1 MTLKPIVTR
10 TVDVVEDYHGTPV
23 ADPYRWLEDA
33 ADPEVLAW
41 TEAQNARTQAWLGEH
56 APKRERIHERLT
68 ELWDY
73 PKDSAP
79 MKRGGRYFAFHNP
92 GLLNQPLLTVRE
104 ALDAEPRT
112 LLDVNQLS
120 DDGTVATTNQAAS
133 RDGRLLAYALAESG
147 SDWQTIRVRDV
158 ESGADLSDELR
169 WCKFSNIAWLPD
181 GSGFYYSRYPEPG
194 SVPTSR
200 QNSHNRVYLHRIGDP
215 QADDTLVYERP
226 DMPDLHFFAEV
237 SHDGRY
243 LVITASIGTDPRTR
257 IYYRD
262 LASNGDIV
270 PLLDGVDAKYEF
282 VDNDDATFYI
292 LTDRDAP
299 LGRLVAID
307 AADPAPERWRD
318 VIPEGGTPLA
328 AVVAAGDRLV
338 ALMLIDAQHRIDL
351 YRRDGTFDR
360 MIDLPGI
367 GAVEALSGEPDD
379 PELFLTF
386 TSFLTPPTPY
396 RYDLADPDARLA
408 PLLAPAI
415 DFDSDV
421 YETRQVFFHSQD
433 GTRVPMFVSHRK
445 GLSLHGDN
453 PTLLYAYGGFN
464 ISLMPAFSP
473 TNLAWL
479 ERGGVFAQANLRGGE
494 EYGEEWHQAG
504 MLERKQNVFDDFIA
518 AAEWLI
524 GNGYTS
530 REKLAINGR
539 SNGGLLVGACLTQ
552 RPDLYGAAVCEV
564 PVLDMLRYHRFTV
577 GHFWTPEYGNA
588 EEDPEHFRFLLA
600 YSPLHNVH
608 SGTAYPPT
616 LVTSADTDDRVVPAH
631 AKKFTATL
639 QAAQGGDAPVLLR
652 VEMKA
657 GHGMGKPTAKLI
669 EERADV
675 LAFLSTVLGVDPN
688 DG

>member
-1 MTLKPIVTR
+1 
-10 TVDVVEDYHGTPV
+10 
-23 ADPYRWLEDA
+23 
-33 ADPEVLAW
+33 
-41 TEAQNARTQAWLGEH
+41 
-56 APKRERIHERLT
+56 
-68 ELWDY
+68 
-73 PKDSAP
+73 
-79 MKRGGRYFAFHNP
+79 
-92 GLLNQPLLTVRE
+92 LLNQPLLTVRE

-539 SNGGLLVGACLTQ
+539 SNGGLLVGACLT
-552 RPDLYGAAVCEV
+552 
-564 PVLDMLRYHRFTV
+564 
-577 GHFWTPEYGNA
+577 
-588 EEDPEHFRFLLA
+588 
-600 YSPLHNVH
+600 
-608 SGTAYPPT
+608 
-616 LVTSADTDDRVVPAH
+616 
-631 AKKFTATL
+631 
-639 QAAQGGDAPVLLR
+639 
-652 VEMKA
+652 
-657 GHGMGKPTAKLI
+657 
-669 EERADV
+669 
-675 LAFLSTVLGVDPN
+675 
-688 DG
+688 